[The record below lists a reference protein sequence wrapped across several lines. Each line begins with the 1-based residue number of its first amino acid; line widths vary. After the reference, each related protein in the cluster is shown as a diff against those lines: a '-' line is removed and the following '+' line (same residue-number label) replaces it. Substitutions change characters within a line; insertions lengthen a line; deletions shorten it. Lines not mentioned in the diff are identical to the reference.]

1 MCHLKLGER
10 FCCLKFDVFARKIE
24 VDAGQE
30 EAAVETILEE
40 LVLEIHESVGVK
52 MHRLGVCEW
61 EVKLWMASPGPAN
74 GAWRVVVENV
84 TGHTCIVHVSAYTK
98 HVYGH
103 GT

>member
-1 MCHLKLGER
+1 M
-10 FCCLKFDVFARKIE
+10 
-24 VDAGQE
+24 
-30 EAAVETILEE
+30 EE

-84 TGHTCIVHVSAYTK
+84 TGHTCIVHVSAYISSVLRNMDMDMGYRHNPTCTNRPIQ
-98 HVYGH
+98 HLLFIQSYIVVTLSH
-103 GT
+103 IS